1 MTSDTP
7 LPSDNWKEKI
17 IPGQPFGV
25 HAYPKS
31 PKDAVE
37 GWEEDAAGQVWLKVR
52 IRALADGGAA
62 NKAVAK
68 LLGKA
73 LGGGASAITL
83 VQGATS
89 RYKRLRYDP

>member
-1 MTSDTP
+1 MSKASTP
-7 LPSDNWKEKI
+7 PTADWKDKI
-17 IPGQPFGV
+17 LPGQSFGV

-31 PKDAVE
+31 PRDVVE
-37 GWEEDAAGQVWLKVR
+37 GWEEDAAGHVWLRVR
-52 IRALADGGAA
+52 IRAVAEDGAA
-62 NKAVAK
+62 NKAIAK

-89 RYKRLRYDP
+89 RYKRLQYDP